1 MVKDG
6 EGWHSSVHV
15 VAKRHDLADNK
26 AIDQEAKKKKKEAKL
41 KGSRVLVLFRKQQ
54 KYYFTLDFNKTRML
68 SAPKNSEKL

>member
-1 MVKDG
+1 MGKAGILQSMWLQRV
-6 EGWHSSVHV
+6 
-15 VAKRHDLADNK
+15 RHDLADNK
-26 AIDQEAKKKKKEAKL
+26 AIDQEAKKKEEEAKL